1 MEAEHT
7 KRINHARA
15 GMTSKGSL
23 VSSFDFPRIFTPR
36 VKDNA
41 VPESLLP
48 ELGTSLVVVE

>member
-41 VPESLLP
+41 VPESLPL
-48 ELGTSLVVVE
+48 ELGTSLAVVE

>member
-7 KRINHARA
+7 NRTNHARA
-15 GMTSKGSL
+15 GMASNGSL

>member
-41 VPESLLP
+41 VPESLPL

>member
-7 KRINHARA
+7 KRTNHARA
-15 GMTSKGSL
+15 GMTSNGSL
-23 VSSFDFPRIFTPR
+23 VSLFDFPRIFTPR